1 MKKLPAALGIILLFT
16 SVVMMIGSNISYGGS
31 YFDWNS
37 DPSPVEVSAYP
48 NISRALEQNNWFKVA
63 ITPAQDWND
72 HLQPADSS
80 VPAPYQPVFVNIT
93 DPNGEETEILVD
105 FMLVNEKA
113 ALVLYNITVTE
124 SHGMELIHFD
134 PPLYGE
140 KPGIVAKATETGNY
154 TARIVAIMGGGSPP
168 FTMRITKG
176 IVVTEWVSYGYLLY
190 PSIGLFVASAVI
202 VIYGFREKK
211 TSHRRR
217 LDSRVVAK

>member
-1 MKKLPAALGIILLFT
+1 
-16 SVVMMIGSNISYGGS
+16 
-31 YFDWNS
+31 
-37 DPSPVEVSAYP
+37 
-48 NISRALEQNNWFKVA
+48 
-63 ITPAQDWND
+63 
-72 HLQPADSS
+72 
-80 VPAPYQPVFVNIT
+80 
-93 DPNGEETEILVD
+93 
-105 FMLVNEKA
+105 MLVNEKA

-176 IVVTEWVSYGYLLY
+176 IVVTEWVSYSYLLY
-190 PSIGLFVASAVI
+190 PSIGLFVASAVL

-211 TSHRRR
+211 TGHWRRPDR
-217 LDSRVVAK
+217 RVVTKEKETVREVVMIPCKHCGASMPQTDTSCPRCGARRTA